1 MEPSSPPNTAKK
13 QMPVAWVKTYNGARV
28 FGTTMG
34 HANDFKNE
42 GFRRMVVNA
51 CYWALGMESKISPT
65 ASVDLVGEYNP
76 NPIGAQ

>member
-1 MEPSSPPNTAKK
+1 
-13 QMPVAWVKTYNGARV
+13 MPVAWVKTYNGARV

-51 CYWALGMESKISPT
+51 CYWAHGH
-65 ASVDLVGEYNP
+65 GEQDFAHGQCGSRGRVRSEP
-76 NPIGAQ
+76 DRPQ